1 MQALPAVPA
10 PGIGARP
17 WNDATP
23 VRRARRDPR
32 GRGRRRREDDA
43 RRALRGREARRGER
57 KTAAELRCHETA
69 LLRGRPVDDGCLA
82 FASAH
87 FTAAFAHAE
96 RKGGC
101 ATTGDTGAVEAEV
114 DAYVATLVGALP
126 ASTST
131 STTTTTPTTT
141 STTTTTVPC
150 ADTDPVC
157 NGSCATGTYT
167 YDAGVGGCLCE

>member
-1 MQALPAVPA
+1 MRLRCAALVATLAVAGVAGAKTTPAERCAVA
-10 PGIGARP
+10 KLAAA
-17 WNDATP
+17 N
-23 VRRARRDPR
+23 
-32 GRGRRRREDDA
+32 
-43 RRALRGREARRGER
+43 R